1 MKYRVPTP
9 IYLTGLALLALI
21 LLTACGGNDGSGSGP
36 DTLPAIGDADNDGLE
51 NQVETAG
58 WIIDIDSLGY
68 GLSEIDKLETRH
80 VTSDPHL
87 ADTDGDGLSD
97 FEERSANTDPRSS
110 DTDGDALSDFD
121 ELRIYK
127 SSPISKDSDGDATG
141 SGSGIPNAS
150 LFDGQEVNILLTSP
164 LDEDTDGD
172 GLSDLEEVTSAGGAR
187 PLIADVPD
195 IRLAV
200 YNNPQ
205 ISYTGTIVN
214 SAGKEE
220 TVGNTFSQG
229 SSSSATSSRSDTRSS
244 STMISTSRTAG
255 GSVSASYPWS
265 ASVEAH
271 YESTT
276 SKSTSY
282 GMESTTSFDQT
293 RSEEMSA
300 EQSNVL
306 GKSSNREVTYTGG
319 TIKINFDL
327 GNEGLLPV
335 EISDI
340 EIAASQFSD
349 NDIENLIPVG
359 LLVPDPNGSATW
371 TLGVNNSSEGNIASV
386 TLDSPAV
393 IENLLNNRSGLF
405 FKVSKYKIIDFVS
418 NRDYVVQDSS
428 VKQRTG
434 KLTLDYGQGMV
445 KSYNIAT
452 NVRRDPDTNKPMGI
466 SLKEILAPKILDL
479 EYKTQPSSTTGMEI
493 LTGLELSSNS
503 GTFREIGSEE
513 KDGFWMV
520 ISEQDV
526 SINDKS
532 FDSIILNQGE
542 QISLLFIRDQDEDG
556 LYEREENLLGT
567 DDLLA
572 DTDADGLSDFEEVRT
587 GWSVSFYEE
596 GNVVYPDPRIADT
609 DNDGLNDA
617 EEKAAGTDPRNPD
630 TDADQI
636 NDLVDSDPLAP
647 TTYTLVDSYTWAGRT
662 MNYSNIKVN
671 GGTQREV
678 TVTPGAS
685 VIFTTDWSLSVAGA
699 TYCLGC
705 IVQFY
710 TGIQNAGESCLVSR
724 TMSNGTTG
732 SGSTSFTVNA
742 PTEPGVYLVN
752 TNISLQYSCVN
763 INVRA
768 DPNNAL
774 AIITVQ

>member
-21 LLTACGGNDGSGSGP
+21 LITACGGNDGSGSDP
-36 DTLPAIGDADNDGLE
+36 DTLPATGDADNDGLE

-97 FEERSANTDPRSS
+97 LEERSANTDPRSS

-150 LFDGQEVNILLTSP
+150 LFDGQEVTILLTSP

-195 IRLAV
+195 IRLDV

-479 EYKTQPSSTTGMEI
+479 EYKSQPSSITGMEI

-526 SINDKS
+526 SINDKN

-609 DNDGLNDA
+609 DDDGLNDA

-636 NDLVDSDPLAP
+636 NDFVDSDPLAP

-699 TYCLGC
+699 TYCPGC

-724 TMSNGTTG
+724 TMPNGTTG

-752 TNISLQYSCVN
+752 TKISLQYSCVN
-763 INVRA
+763 VNVGA